1 MIKLIDEIE
10 RMKKE
15 NPNLK
20 VKDIPNMKVSYE
32 FLEQEHNELLEK
44 MREILDFE
52 INWKKIR
59 QYLEEA
65 KII

>member
-1 MIKLIDEIE
+1 MIRVIDEIE

-20 VKDIPNMKVSYE
+20 VEDIPNMKVSYE
-32 FLEQEHNELLEK
+32 FLEQEHNKLLAK
-44 MREILDFE
+44 MIEILDFE

-59 QYLEEA
+59 KYLEEA